1 MRRRGCLC
9 FSHGKFHTKPSI
21 SYWCESSRT
30 SMAAVWMFIVA
41 KQTEIIWENHQYHI
55 STIFQIHFPGKEP
68 EVEAKG
74 DLESVEKSFP
84 SNGDFLF
91 GICWLGSAHVISWG
105 WFAGLPAWRKKVIWF
120 AVSLIALFVGLIS
133 LGNLQTL
140 LIINLPTKHCQ
151 HPKLSASNVL
161 HLISLWSCYT
171 VILLYTYYTVI
182 LIYIIK
188 YCYTVTKGNH
198 TTLNMGS

>member
-9 FSHGKFHTKPSI
+9 FSHGKVHTKPSI

-30 SMAAVWMFIVA
+30 SSAAVWMFIVYCC
-41 KQTEIIWENHQYHI
+41 KT
-55 STIFQIHFPGKEP
+55 
-68 EVEAKG
+68 
-74 DLESVEKSFP
+74 
-84 SNGDFLF
+84 NGDYLRKPSGVSWKKFPQQWWFSFWHLL
-91 GICWLGSAHVISWG
+91 ILRQRVISWG

-133 LGNLQTL
+133 LGNLPTL

-171 VILLYTYYTVI
+171 VILLYFYI
-182 LIYIIK
+182 LLY
-188 YCYTVTKGNH
+188 
-198 TTLNMGS
+198 